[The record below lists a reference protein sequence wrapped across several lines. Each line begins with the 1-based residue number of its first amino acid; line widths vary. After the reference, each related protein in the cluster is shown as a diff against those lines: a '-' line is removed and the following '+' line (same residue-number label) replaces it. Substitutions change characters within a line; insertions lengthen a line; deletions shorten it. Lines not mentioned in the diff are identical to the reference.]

1 MTTGGYAYA
10 SSDLATLLLKRAYNE
25 ATDKQSAVMRDYLLA
40 HGTEFDRFAFSVH
53 VGQGLTPNPDHPP
66 NVQKATAYSTQKRI
80 DLVAWR
86 GTRPVLI
93 EAKSRVDPSCL
104 GQILTYRQLWL
115 EDNPDAPDPELVV
128 IGRTSDDDTIRALQ
142 AHGITVLL
150 YAAPSAQ

>member
-1 MTTGGYAYA
+1 VSSSGYEYA
-10 SSDLATLLLKRAYNE
+10 SSDLATLLLRKAYNE

-53 VGQGLTPNPDHPP
+53 IGQGLAPDPTHPP

-80 DLVAWR
+80 DLLAWR
-86 GTRPVLI
+86 GLRPVII

-115 EDNPDAPDPELVV
+115 EDNPDALEPELVV
-128 IGRTSDDDTIRALQ
+128 IGRTSDDDTLRALQ
-142 AHGITVLL
+142 AHGITVYL
-150 YAAPSAQ
+150 YAATPAQ